1 MCLVGSTLR
10 VLDIPKNLETKS
22 RLKELDRLGFLSLLD
37 VPIYKGVAP
46 TLSKS

>member
-22 RLKELDRLGFLSLLD
+22 RLKELDRLGFLSLLNI
-37 VPIYKGVAP
+37 PIYKGVAP
-46 TLSKS
+46 ILGEN